1 MGVIVEADSK
11 KEADNDDENRSDASV
26 TVDDDG
32 DELEGEL
39 DVLYE
44 QYKSRRSEADTK
56 YRAKMARREHEVDEW
71 HGFSAASSSD
81 EDTLRED
88 SDESDIEENEEG
100 GKATIIT
107 TLESEGGSKTGLSK
121 RAEMFF
127 EQGIF
132 KDLGPLQKEDG
143 SQQLL
148 TANPE
153 KIKRTI
159 GSKRNID
166 TVTEEARSKATGS
179 NSHAKNRDV
188 TSRDGTKRDSVE
200 EEDGG
205 DEESEPEAG
214 LDIPNHA
221 NGWEDDD
228 EEPVKDGKPDI
239 DIITAEAMTLAQQI
253 ASGTTTRQQIVDD
266 GFNKYSF
273 RDTDGLPEW
282 FLDDEAKHSRPHRPI
297 TAAAAAAIKEKMRA
311 LNARPIKKVREAKE
325 RKKYK
330 AAQRL
335 EKLRKKSALMADDE
349 NMTEQEKAHNI
360 AKLMSKAAKRKP
372 KQQVKVVVAKHA
384 NRGIAGRPRGVKG
397 KYKIVDARLK
407 KDVRA
412 QKRLAKKRR

>member
-1 MGVIVEADSK
+1 M
-11 KEADNDDENRSDASV
+11 
-26 TVDDDG
+26 
-32 DELEGEL
+32 L
-39 DVLYE
+39 
-44 QYKSRRSEADTK
+44 
-56 YRAKMARREHEVDEW
+56 
-71 HGFSAASSSD
+71 
-81 EDTLRED
+81 ED
-88 SDESDIEENEEG
+88 SDESGIDENEEG
-100 GKATIIT
+100 GKDTIIT
-107 TLESEGGSKTGLSK
+107 TLESERGSKTGLSK

-132 KDLGPLQKEDG
+132 KDLGPLRKENE
-143 SQQLL
+143 SQQPLA
-148 TANPE
+148 ANPE
-153 KIKRTI
+153 KMNGTI
-159 GSKRNID
+159 GSKRDFD
-166 TVTEEARSKATGS
+166 TVTEEAWSRARGS
-179 NSHAKNRDV
+179 NPRAKDRDV
-188 TSRDGTKRDSVE
+188 TSRDGPKRDSVE
-200 EEDGG
+200 EEDGEE
-205 DEESEPEAG
+205 EESEAEAASG
-214 LDIPNHA
+214 LQKTL

-228 EEPVKDGKPDI
+228 EEPVKDGRPDI

-282 FLDDEAKHSRPHRPI
+282 FLDDEAKHSKPHRPI

-330 AAQRL
+330 VAQRL
-335 EKLRKKSALMADDE
+335 EKLRKKSALLADDE